1 MLPLAACNLDDIL
14 RVEDPEFATP
24 ETLDNAAGLPVIV
37 AGAIGDFQI
46 GYTGAG
52 GDGFLSVQALLGDEF
67 YQTDTFETRRRTD
80 QRRQFLTGTPNT
92 SDIPFNRLQY
102 GRRSLKDAADAVA
115 RLASATD
122 PRIAELKALG
132 GYTYIALADG
142 WCSAIP
148 FSATLTGGRLGDFG
162 APANTQQVY
171 DSAVARFNEALAVSA
186 SNHLAAVGK
195 GRALL
200 AKGQYQA
207 AAAAV
212 ANVPDDFVYFVR
224 HSTNSVRQNNPI
236 FALQDN
242 GRYGVSDDE
251 GGPILTTRRGGG
263 GDDGNGLKFRSGDPR
278 ILVSDS
284 VPGFEPAI
292 PSYRNLL
299 YPNLDA
305 DIPIS
310 SGLEARLIQAEAA
323 LQSGNTTQWLQ
334 ILNSLRGNATTLM
347 RARYPTYTATATLAP
362 LTDPGTAQGRIDL
375 MFSERAFWLYNTGTR
390 LGDLRR
396 LVREYKRPQDQVYPT
411 GPFHRGGTYGN
422 DVAFPVPFDE
432 VNNPQFTPSQCNVEQ
447 A

>member
-1 MLPLAACNLDDIL
+1 MLPLAACDTEDIL
-14 RVEDPEFATP
+14 RVEDPEFASP
-24 ETLDNAAGLPVIV
+24 ETLDNPTGLPVVI

-46 GYTGAG
+46 AYSGAG
-52 GDGFLSVQALLGDEF
+52 GDGFLSAQALLSDEF
-67 YQTDTFETRRRTD
+67 YQTDTFETRRTTD
-80 QRRQFLTGTPNT
+80 SRQQFLTGVPNL
-92 SDIPFNRLQY
+92 SDVPFNRLQY
-102 GRRSLKDAADAVA
+102 GRRSLKDAADAVT

-122 PRIAELKALG
+122 PRIAELKALE
-132 GYTYIALADG
+132 GYTYVALADG

-162 APANTQQVY
+162 APVNTQQVY
-171 DSAVARFNEALAVSA
+171 DSALVRFNEALGVSA

-200 AKGQYQA
+200 AQGQYQA

-212 ANVPDDFVYFVR
+212 ANVPDNFVYFVR
-224 HSTNSVRQNNPI
+224 HSANSSRQNNPI
-236 FALQDN
+236 FALQSN
-242 GRYGVSDDE
+242 GRYGVSDNE

-278 ILVSDS
+278 VLVSDS

-292 PSYRNLL
+292 TSYRNQL

-305 DIPIS
+305 DVPIS

-323 LQSGNTTQWLQ
+323 LQAGNTAQWLQ
-334 ILNSLRGNATTLM
+334 ILNSLRANASTFMTI
-347 RARYPTYTATATLAP
+347 RYPQYSGTATLAP
-362 LTDPGTAQGRIDL
+362 LTDPGTAQGRVDL
-375 MFSERAFWLYNTGTR
+375 MFRERAFWLYNTGTR

-411 GPFHRGGTYGN
+411 GPFHRGGTYGT

-432 VNNPQFTPSQCNVEQ
+432 VNNPQFTPSQCNVAQ